1 MRILRSIVAP
11 STALMAFCDS
21 KIMGCGSI
29 RPQFIRDEVVWNKAV
44 FLQQLA
50 HEFQRRP
57 LVPLWTSKSRN
68 HGPRPQ
74 RRRRATD
81 DHAAIDS
88 PIDFVEMPNRMGLGS
103 AFAQVRR
110 DLGSKLAQP
119 APEGLVGARDSA
131 FRQ

>member
-1 MRILRSIVAP
+1 MSLS
-11 STALMAFCDS
+11 
-21 KIMGCGSI
+21 
-29 RPQFIRDEVVWNKAV
+29 AV
-44 FLQQLA
+44 RLFLL
-50 HEFQRRP
+50 
-57 LVPLWTSKSRN
+57 LWTSTSRN
-68 HGPRPQ
+68 HGTHPQ

-119 APEGLVGARDSA
+119 APDGLVVLLSQKVAGHLR
-131 FRQ
+131 

>member
-57 LVPLWTSKSRN
+57 LVPLWTASR
-68 HGPRPQ
+68 GTTDPALSVDGAPQMTMRPSIPR
-74 RRRRATD
+74 
-81 DHAAIDS
+81 
-88 PIDFVEMPNRMGLGS
+88 
-103 AFAQVRR
+103 
-110 DLGSKLAQP
+110 
-119 APEGLVGARDSA
+119 
-131 FRQ
+131 